1 MTDILFL
8 SGIFVIA
15 ILYSSV
21 GHGGASGYLAF
32 MAVLSFSPAV
42 MRPAALTLNILVSAI
57 ALVSYA
63 QNGHFKFKMFWPFA
77 ITAVP
82 MAYTGGLISIDTG
95 PYKIILGIFLLFAS
109 MRMIFA
115 MKVNDSIR
123 KELNIPMA
131 LLLGAFL
138 GFFSGLIGIGGGI
151 ILSPVILLL
160 HWANAKQTAAISAAF
175 ILVNSLAGLTGFLS
189 KNSMP
194 EMEIVYMILAGIAGG
209 LIGSYVG
216 SYRIKELYL
225 RYSLAVVLVFA
236 GIKLIML

>member
-42 MRPAALTLNILVSAI
+42 MRLAALTLNILVSAI
-57 ALVSYA
+57 ALFSYA